1 LTELVLH
8 LAGGL
13 PLSSAILRDGSAVN
27 VRPVSTG
34 DQAALREFL
43 RGVSTKS
50 LNLRFCGG
58 IDRDRAAAS
67 LADRPRPG
75 DLALVAQLAGQPS
88 IAAHAALYRTG
99 PNRAEV
105 AFLVADAWQGRG
117 LGSIMFSRLA
127 AAAREHCVTTLMAQ
141 VLPEN
146 RGMLTVFERSG
157 HPVQI
162 RPGADV
168 IDVQIETTPLPST
181 LAA

>member
-1 LTELVLH
+1 MTELVIH
-8 LAGGL
+8 LATGL
-13 PLSSAILRDGSAVN
+13 PPSSAILRDGSAVN
-27 VRPVSTG
+27 VRPVSAG
-34 DQAALREFL
+34 DQGALREFL
-43 RGVSTKS
+43 GGVSTKS
-50 LNLRFCGG
+50 LNLRFFGG

-67 LADRPRPG
+67 LADCPPPG
-75 DLALVAQLAGQPS
+75 DLALVAQLAGRPS
-88 IAAHAALYRTG
+88 IAAHAASYRTG

-127 AAAREHCVTTLMAQ
+127 EAARAQGVATLMAQ

-157 HPVQI
+157 HRVQI
-162 RPGADV
+162 RPGVDV
-168 IDVQIETTPLPST
+168 IDVRIEITPLPSI